1 MSFRPALSFFDVTN
15 ITVGAIVGADI
26 YIAAA
31 ITAGMVGPASLLA
44 WALAGILATTLA
56 LTLAECARL
65 VPEVGGP
72 YAYVHRAFGPF
83 AGFAAGAE
91 AVAVC
96 APGATVV
103 MRATAGEPALDVIVA
118 GMAESALDIVLVE
131 GYKHA
136 PMPRIEVLA
145 DGAAP
150 TSDSRWLVALACDDA
165 GASASGVPTFPRGD
179 VIGIA
184 QLICA
189 LLSEHRGDGV
199 RALERD
205 ALPAAEAQRQA

>member
-1 MSFRPALSFFDVTN
+1 MQGESREPLVIGVA
-15 ITVGAIVGADI
+15 GHADS
-26 YIAAA
+26 
-31 ITAGMVGPASLLA
+31 GK
-44 WALAGILATTLA
+44 TTLISA
-56 LTLAECARL
+56 LVRELRARSL
-65 VPEVGGP
+65 HVGCVKHAPHGIDLDGKDGD
-72 YAYVHRAFGPF
+72 RM
-83 AGFAAGAE
+83 FAAGAE